1 MGKRLLSLMK
11 QERQLGLADKK
22 DIQKQRELKST
33 KEERL
38 AEKGRILWF
47 WMKEREQACCRL
59 WDDILKVNK
68 LNIVKEWERERE
80 RAVNSEMMF

>member
-38 AEKGRILWF
+38 AEKGRIL
-47 WMKEREQACCRL
+47 
-59 WDDILKVNK
+59 
-68 LNIVKEWERERE
+68 
-80 RAVNSEMMF
+80 